1 MQSILEL
8 VWYFFYP
15 NSPEPDWFSVTAC
28 DVPSQTS
35 VTELNIGQTS
45 LISPILPTD
54 CDLFLSNCSLLS
66 HISVTP
72 TGLAICSHHLHLII
86 GLHLIHCWLT
96 CFFTKLKRL
105 STLCYYVTAY
115 NKQRDFKPK
124 YSKGKLYCIQGIYKL
139 TTIIKIFNKV
149 CIYTIKLV
157 REII

>member
-35 VTELNIGQTS
+35 VAELNIGQTS

-96 CFFTKLKRL
+96 CFFHQIEKTVHFVLLCNCLQQTKRFNCFHQ
-105 STLCYYVTAY
+105 T
-115 NKQRDFKPK
+115 
-124 YSKGKLYCIQGIYKL
+124 KGFQ
-139 TTIIKIFNKV
+139 TKV
-149 CIYTIKLV
+149 V
-157 REII
+157 NG